1 MPWSSLSTF
10 FCIFHF
16 VFHSSRPQCQPSL
29 VFHFL
34 YHVSLACLCLCLH
47 ISCFFV
53 QHFHCASCVA
63 PSLTHSILFCIFS
76 LCHNLTST
84 SKSFTFYCIVQ
95 LSLASLNY
103 TSVNM
108 CCTSNAFSMNHIPC
122 SLICALSS
130 LISHIQ
136 CTFLLH
142 LTPLLNPMSWIFA
155 LQICQIPHL
164 VPLTC
169 IFDWRTSES
178 YV

>member
-16 VFHSSRPQCQPSL
+16 VFQLQTSMPTLTCFSFSL
-29 VFHFL
+29 SCLFSLLVPLSPYIMLLCPALSLRTLCCTFL
-34 YHVSLACLCLCLH
+34 YTFYLVLH
-47 ISCFFV
+47 LQCY
-53 QHFHCASCVA
+53 
-63 PSLTHSILFCIFS
+63 
-76 LCHNLTST
+76 NLTST

-95 LSLASLNY
+95 LSLASLNS

-108 CCTSNAFSMNHIPC
+108 SCTSNAFSMNHIPC
-122 SLICALSS
+122 SLICAFSS

-155 LQICQIPHL
+155 LQVCQIPHL

-169 IFDWRTSES
+169 IFDWCTSES